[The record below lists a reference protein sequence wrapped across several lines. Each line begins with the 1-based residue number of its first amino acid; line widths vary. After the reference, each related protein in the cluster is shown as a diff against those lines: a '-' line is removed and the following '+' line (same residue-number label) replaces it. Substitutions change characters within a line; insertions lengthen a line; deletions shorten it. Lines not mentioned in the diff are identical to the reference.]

1 MMNRIYNMQLWIRKV
16 LFLPYRHLISLE
28 FIHSSLLLPNSL
40 YKIQKLNLL
49 SYHEGQKGENQSLC
63 RDWSSTGL
71 FLFDNLQMFKSEISS
86 EHDYLQGRYCE
97 QDFILL

>member
-1 MMNRIYNMQLWIRKV
+1 MDPCKPELRTGAREASASPAWLAAPTMNARDITKV
-16 LFLPYRHLISLE
+16 Y
-28 FIHSSLLLPNSL
+28 
-40 YKIQKLNLL
+40 
-49 SYHEGQKGENQSLC
+49 QSLC

-71 FLFDNLQMFKSEISS
+71 FLFDNLQMSKSEISS

>member
-1 MMNRIYNMQLWIRKV
+1 MANMSAKSDQEAHNGLVAIMFTS
-16 LFLPYRHLISLE
+16 LFPYMSIVTLTFDLQNH
-28 FIHSSLLLPNSL
+28 
-40 YKIQKLNLL
+40 
-49 SYHEGQKGENQSLC
+49 QSLC

-86 EHDYLQGRYCE
+86 EHDDLQGRYCE